1 MNVVTVA
8 FYCSWSVVI
17 FVFIS
22 DPYNHIDR
30 QRTTA
35 LGAIKGDKP
44 SLAAAATAS
53 QINVALVNNTENGI
67 VLLLGENAVL
77 KNKLSALHTPAQ
89 TERKTGRQTET
100 Q

>member
-35 LGAIKGDKP
+35 LGAIKGDEP
-44 SLAAAATAS
+44 SLTTGATAS
-53 QINVALVNNTENGI
+53 QVNVALKNNTESGI
-67 VLLLGENAVL
+67 VLHFS
-77 KNKLSALHTPAQ
+77 KLAILQ
-89 TERKTGRQTET
+89 R
-100 Q
+100 

>member
-22 DPYNHIDR
+22 DPYSHIDR

-35 LGAIKGDKP
+35 LGAIKGDEP
-44 SLAAAATAS
+44 SLAAVPTGSQVNAA
-53 QINVALVNNTENGI
+53 LKNNTESGI
-67 VLLLGENAVL
+67 VLPLGESAIL
-77 KNKLSALHTPAQ
+77 KKIKHITY
-89 TERKTGRQTET
+89 TGTYRRTD
-100 Q
+100 

>member
-8 FYCSWSVVI
+8 FYCSRSMVI

-22 DPYNHIDR
+22 DPYYRVDR

-44 SLAAAATAS
+44 SLTAVATAS
-53 QINVALVNNTENGI
+53 QVNATLENNTESG
-67 VLLLGENAVL
+67 VVFLLGENAIL
-77 KNKLSALHTPAQ
+77 
-89 TERKTGRQTET
+89 
-100 Q
+100 

>member
-22 DPYNHIDR
+22 DPYDHIDR

-44 SLAAAATAS
+44 PLTAAAAAS
-53 QINVALVNNTENGI
+53 QVNVALENNTESGI
-67 VLLLGENAVL
+67 LLLLGENAIL
-77 KNKLSALHTPAQ
+77 KKKLSALHTLA
-89 TERKTGRQTET
+89 QTET